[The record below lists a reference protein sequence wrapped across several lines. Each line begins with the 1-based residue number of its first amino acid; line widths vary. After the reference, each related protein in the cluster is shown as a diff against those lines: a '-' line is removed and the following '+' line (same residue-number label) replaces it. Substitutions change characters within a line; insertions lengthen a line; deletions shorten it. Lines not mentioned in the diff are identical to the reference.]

1 MTTKKDASPE
11 YAGPTLGKGTGGG
24 SQEDRS
30 NEGAAGSEGAE
41 SSETPEGVEIAE
53 GEDMVLPAG
62 GILTAGEGGEIGT
75 HRPQH
80 GGGGRQRIKQGRW

>member
-1 MTTKKDASPE
+1 MGNRADGEGGGGLPTDSGPLRKYVGMTTKKDASPE

-30 NEGAAGSEGAE
+30 DEGAAGSEGAE

-62 GILTAGEGGEIGT
+62 GILTA
-75 HRPQH
+75 
-80 GGGGRQRIKQGRW
+80 